1 MRTTLFGYITAVCTA
16 TSSPDPQLVQ
26 GGMEFNQPENASTG
40 DAVENN
46 TPVEH
51 DHISNL
57 LFGSDSR
64 AEDTLPTESDD
75 LSKLLFGPPSN
86 SVGHSIE
93 PLSDH
98 TTFAEASD
106 DWWAG
111 TNKGA
116 DSSTSSSLENRQE
129 SAENTSQTE
138 SDEYARLLFGEVP
151 PEPTFEE
158 QENEIEKYIN
168 SLRYDNLRNAGAR
181 RREGQYYNN
190 LGHPRR
196 GGGLTQDTEE

>member
-16 TSSPDPQLVQ
+16 SSSSDSQLVQ
-26 GGMEFNQPENASTG
+26 GGVEFNQPENASTG
-40 DAVENN
+40 DAVENT

-64 AEDTLPTESDD
+64 AEDTLQTESDD
-75 LSKLLFGPPSN
+75 LSKLLFGPAST
-86 SVGHSIE
+86 SVGHSID
-93 PLSDH
+93 PISDH

-116 DSSTSSSLENRQE
+116 ASSTPSSLENRQE

-138 SDEYARLLFGEVP
+138 SDEYSRLLFG
-151 PEPTFEE
+151 EPTFEE
-158 QENEIEKYIN
+158 QENAIEKYIN
-168 SLRYDNLRNAGAR
+168 ISREDNLRNSGAS
-181 RREGQYYNN
+181 RREGHHYNN
-190 LGHPRR
+190 LGYPRR
-196 GGGLTQDTEE
+196 VGGLTQDTEE